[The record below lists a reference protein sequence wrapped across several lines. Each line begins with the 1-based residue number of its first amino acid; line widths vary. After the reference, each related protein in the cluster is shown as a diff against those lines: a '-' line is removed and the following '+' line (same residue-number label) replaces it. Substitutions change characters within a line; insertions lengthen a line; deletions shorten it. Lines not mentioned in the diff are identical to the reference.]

1 MKILMVNK
9 FLYQKGGAETYTLS
23 LGKILE
29 KHGHEVQYFG
39 LKNEKNTVGNNVD
52 ALVNDMDFSKGV
64 KANLNAP
71 FRIIY
76 NFQAKRQIRKVLDDF
91 KPDIVHLNNIQF
103 HLTPSIIVEV
113 NNWRKEQKNNCKIIY
128 TAHDYQLICPSHGLF
143 DVNVKPCERCLDGK
157 YIHCFQT
164 KCVKNSRA
172 KSLLG
177 MMDAYYW
184 KHSEAYSHVD
194 AIICCSQFL
203 KEKLDTQ
210 PQFRGKTITLHNF
223 KDIISV
229 DDVKKK
235 DYILEFGKLCK
246 DKGTETL
253 LKVAKMMPDK
263 KFVFVGYGP
272 AVELMSEIDNVQY
285 LGFKSG
291 NELNRIIAEAS
302 ISVCPS
308 EWYENCPF
316 SVIESI
322 SYGTPV
328 VGSLMG
334 GIPELIRE
342 GIDGELFH
350 AGDTKELK
358 AKIEK
363 ILKDEKTLMQYT
375 NNCKNVNYE
384 TSETYYKKLMQ
395 IYEGELC

>member
-143 DVNVKPCERCLDGK
+143 DVNVKPCEKCLDGK

-184 KHSEAYSHVD
+184 KHSAAYSYVD

-223 KDIISV
+223 KDIVPLENIHKQNYV
-229 DDVKKK
+229 
-235 DYILEFGKLCK
+235 LEFGKLCK

-253 LKVAKMMPDK
+253 IEVAKKMPK
-263 KFVFVGYGP
+263 QRFVFAGYGP
-272 AVELMSEIDNVQY
+272 SVEKMKGIPNIEYV
-285 LGFKSG
+285 GFKG
-291 NELNRIIAEAS
+291 GEELYRLIAEAK

-322 SYGTPV
+322 SLGTPV
-328 VGSLMG
+328 VGANIG
-334 GIPELIRE
+334 GITELIKE
-342 GIDGELFH
+342 GKTGELFE
-350 AGDTKELK
+350 AGNENELEK
-358 AKIEK
+358 AIKKITETED
-363 ILKDEKTLMQYT
+363 IT
-375 NNCKNVNYE
+375 NEYVKNCLDVKYE
-384 TSETYYKKLMQ
+384 TSETYYKKLIK
-395 IYEGELC
+395 IYRGEK

>member
-1 MKILMVNK
+1 
-9 FLYQKGGAETYTLS
+9 
-23 LGKILE
+23 
-29 KHGHEVQYFG
+29 
-39 LKNEKNTVGNNVD
+39 
-52 ALVNDMDFSKGV
+52 
-64 KANLNAP
+64 
-71 FRIIY
+71 
-76 NFQAKRQIRKVLDDF
+76 
-91 KPDIVHLNNIQF
+91 
-103 HLTPSIIVEV
+103 
-113 NNWRKEQKNNCKIIY
+113 
-128 TAHDYQLICPSHGLF
+128 
-143 DVNVKPCERCLDGK
+143 
-157 YIHCFQT
+157 
-164 KCVKNSRA
+164 
-172 KSLLG
+172 
-177 MMDAYYW
+177 MDAYYW
-184 KHSEAYSHVD
+184 KHSAAYSYVD

-350 AGDTKELK
+350 TGDVKELK

-363 ILKDEKTLMQYT
+363 ILKDENTLMQYT

-384 TSETYYKKLMQ
+384 TSETYYKKLIK
-395 IYEGELC
+395 IYRG

>member
-76 NFQAKRQIRKVLDDF
+76 NFQAKRQIRKVLEDF

-103 HLTPSIIVEV
+103 HLTPSVIVEV

-143 DVNVKPCERCLDGK
+143 DINVKPCERCLDGK

-350 AGDTKELK
+350 AGDAKELK

-375 NNCKNVNYE
+375 KNCKNVNYE

-395 IYEGELC
+395 IYEGESC

>member
-302 ISVCPS
+302 ISICPS

-342 GIDGELFH
+342 GIDGELFL
-350 AGDTKELK
+350 AGDAKELK

>member
-302 ISVCPS
+302 ISICPS

-350 AGDTKELK
+350 AGDAKELK

>member
-302 ISVCPS
+302 ISICPS

-342 GIDGELFH
+342 GIYGELFH
-350 AGDTKELK
+350 AGDAKELK

>member
-29 KHGHEVQYFG
+29 KHGHKVQYFG

-143 DVNVKPCERCLDGK
+143 DVNAKPCEKCLDGK

-184 KHSEAYSHVD
+184 KHSAAYSYVD

-334 GIPELIRE
+334 GIPESIRE

-350 AGDTKELK
+350 TGDVKELK

-363 ILKDEKTLMQYT
+363 ILKDENTLMQYT

-384 TSETYYKKLMQ
+384 TSETYYKKLIK
-395 IYEGELC
+395 IYRG

>member
-302 ISVCPS
+302 ISICPS

-350 AGDTKELK
+350 AGDAKELK

-395 IYEGELC
+395 IYEGNLC